1 LYQRGVGEN
10 RHLGAVEVD
19 PHPGHGYWTG
29 EQVPPLTRGRDV
41 ARIAY
46 WVTTVLLGLAYL
58 AGGFVDLVQPADFA
72 EQFAKLGYPAL
83 FFRILGVWKLAGGVV
98 VLLPG
103 LPRAK
108 EWAYA
113 GFVINLTA
121 AAATHV
127 SIGDPPTDLTA
138 PAVLLA
144 FTVASWALRPA
155 SRRLA
160 GPCV

>member
-1 LYQRGVGEN
+1 M
-10 RHLGAVEVD
+10 
-19 PHPGHGYWTG
+19 
-29 EQVPPLTRGRDV
+29 
-41 ARIAY
+41 ARTIAY
-46 WVTTVLLGLAYL
+46 WVTTALLGLGYL
-58 AGGFVDLVQPADFA
+58 MGGFANLVQPGEFA
-72 EQFAKLGYPAL
+72 TDVAKLGYPLL
-83 FFRILGVWKLAGGVV
+83 FFRILGVWKLAGAVV
-98 VLLPG
+98 VLAPG

-127 SIGDPPTDLTA
+127 GIGDPPQELIA

-144 FTVASWALRPA
+144 FAVASWALRPA

>member
-1 LYQRGVGEN
+1 M
-10 RHLGAVEVD
+10 
-19 PHPGHGYWTG
+19 
-29 EQVPPLTRGRDV
+29 
-41 ARIAY
+41 ARTIAY
-46 WVTTVLLGLAYL
+46 WVTTALLGLGYL
-58 AGGFVDLVQPADFA
+58 FGGFADLAQPGDFA
-72 EQFAKLGYPAL
+72 EQFAKLGYPPL
-83 FFRILGVWKLAGGVV
+83 FFRILGVWKLLGAVAI
-98 VLLPG
+98 LLPG

-127 SIGDPPTDLTA
+127 SIGDPPTDLIA
-138 PAVLLA
+138 PAVLLGLA
-144 FTVASWALRPA
+144 VASWALRPA

>member
-1 LYQRGVGEN
+1 
-10 RHLGAVEVD
+10 
-19 PHPGHGYWTG
+19 
-29 EQVPPLTRGRDV
+29 V
-41 ARIAY
+41 ARAIAY
-46 WVTTVLLGLAYL
+46 WVTTALLALTYLYGGYIDLA
-58 AGGFVDLVQPADFA
+58 QPDDFT
-72 EQFAKLGYPAL
+72 EKTAKLGYPLL
-83 FFRILGVWKLAGGVV
+83 FFRILGVWKLAGAVV
-98 VLLPG
+98 VLVPG

-127 SIGDPPTDLTA
+127 GIGDPPGDLIP

-144 FTVASWALRPA
+144 FAVASWALRPA